1 MGLLFQYDRAKPS
14 RSSLERGDLHGV
26 ARLKIGELAE
36 LANVTKRTIDYYT
49 RIGLLKADRSSSNYR
64 YYSMEAISRLR
75 YIEELKIKHLTLEEI
90 KVKLKEQETENLELD
105 ELKDR
110 IKDLEQDVSAIAS
123 LLKEKGLH
131 NPDMI
136 KKHLSHE
143 SVTLMQSLLLL
154 LV

>member
-1 MGLLFQYDRAKPS
+1 
-14 RSSLERGDLHGV
+14 
-26 ARLKIGELAE
+26 
-36 LANVTKRTIDYYT
+36 
-49 RIGLLKADRSSSNYR
+49 
-64 YYSMEAISRLR
+64 MEAISRLR
-75 YIEELKIKHLTLEEI
+75 YIEELKKKHLSLNEI
-90 KVKLKEQETENLELD
+90 KAEIKQQETESLDLD

-123 LLKEKGLH
+123 LLKEKGIQ

-143 SVTLMQSLLLL
+143 TMTLIQSLLML

>member
-1 MGLLFQYDRAKPS
+1 MGEF
-14 RSSLERGDLHGV
+14 
-26 ARLKIGELAE
+26 AE

-49 RIGLLKADRSSSNYR
+49 RIGLLKAERSSSNYR

-75 YIEELKIKHLTLEEI
+75 YIEELKKKHLSLNEI
-90 KVKLKEQETENLELD
+90 KAEIKQQETESLDLD

-123 LLKEKGLH
+123 LLKEKGIQ

-143 SVTLMQSLLLL
+143 TMTLIQSLLML